1 MPSLREL
8 TLKATYDP
16 ARDGQNTLDGFLLP
30 CLKRSVSYD
39 RLSAYF
45 SSAALKVASKGIK
58 ELIANGGKIRFIFS
72 SQIEESEMRQIRE
85 AYHRKMDGMAEEL
98 TNDPSLKDDFEIA
111 NLSYLIESGLAE
123 VKIAF
128 MLNTASSIC
137 HTKLGVFKDDCGG
150 IIAFTG
156 SGNETEAGLLR
167 NAEIFSVFNNF
178 EGADPHLEDAVRM
191 FESIWDNT
199 YSPSTMV
206 AVYPDGRLFQTLMS
220 YSRHRV
226 VESEEDLCEQDDSV
240 LIDVDDGRAILTDRT
255 TNRKLRIPAV
265 LSSYLTEFEAIAP
278 DAYYCGKANAH
289 LIRDIIVGNLKD
301 SGVNFHLSLRARL
314 FLEQYDYKLSQRV
327 KLASAIKSN
336 QGQELWLRQYVDFK
350 EIVNNNTSPKYPLK
364 ERQMRNA
371 FFHSVMKSSADFS
384 VPGTG
389 KTFISYGLFAYLQ
402 HCRLANRIVVF
413 GPLNCFLAWKEEAS
427 KIFEGRQ
434 RLSFFDIAEH
444 QGDRQN
450 ELKRRVYDCYLFNYE
465 WLNSPAKSELLSKY
479 VLTKKTLLVFD
490 EIHKLKAIDGFRSN
504 MFLTFLRQTDDPPI
518 YRLALT
524 GTPLPNSYTDLSN
537 CLNYLFPDDMAGDL
551 ASLSPLSLK
560 QADKD
565 QEMAGVVRKTLYPLF
580 VRTTKSD
587 LGVPPPEPDDLQTL
601 SCIPSEQEAN
611 LYQAIWKSGLDPL
624 AKYIRLIQASS
635 NPSLLQRSLSLDDF
649 SLIVDD
655 PLEINLSELEAK
667 TEIARMASEI
677 PLSGKMRKSIDFLA
691 SEIRSGK
698 KIIVWCLFI
707 DTIDLVARLLE
718 EKGIEAISICG
729 RDSQAERQGKINR
742 FKNGGPMA
750 LLTNPNTLAESV
762 SLHTVCHE
770 AVYLEYGFN
779 LTYLLQSKDRINRV
793 GLREGDKT
801 NYYFALSGKA
811 RSGLSSLDAFILERL
826 KEKENRMLSVI
837 ESDDLIAPV
846 NMPSDIDDIKQIIA
860 DYEAAFRGRGS

>member
-16 ARDGQNTLDGFLLP
+16 ARDGQNTVNGFLLP

-58 ELIANGGKIRFIFS
+58 ELIGNGGKIRFIFS

-98 TNDPSLKDDFEIA
+98 KSDPSLNDDFEIA

-206 AVYPDGRLFQTLMS
+206 AVYPDGRLFETLMS

-240 LIDVDDGRAILTDRT
+240 LIDVDKGRVLLTDRT
-255 TNRKLRIPAV
+255 SRRQLRISAV
-265 LSSYLTEFEAIAP
+265 LSSYLSHFEAVGP
-278 DAYYCGKANAH
+278 DAYDCGKANAH
-289 LIRDIIVGNLKD
+289 LIRDVIIGNLKD

-314 FLEQYDYKLSQRV
+314 FLEQYDYKLRQRV

-336 QGQELWLRQYVDFK
+336 QGQDLWLRQYIDFK
-350 EIVNNNTSPKYPLK
+350 EIVNSRTSPKYPLK
-364 ERQMRNA
+364 ERQMHNA

-389 KTFISYGLFAYLQ
+389 KTFISYGLYAYLQ
-402 HCRLANRIVVF
+402 HCRLTNRIVVF
-413 GPLNCFLAWKEEAS
+413 GPLNCFLAWKEEAN
-427 KIFEGRQ
+427 KIFEGKQ
-434 RLSFFDIAEH
+434 TLSFFDISEH
-444 QGDRQN
+444 QANWQN
-450 ELKRRVYDCYLFNYE
+450 EIKQRVCDCYLFNYE
-465 WLNSPAKSELLSKY
+465 WLNSPAKCELLSKY
-479 VLTKKTLLVFD
+479 VLTKRTLLVFD

-504 MFLTFLRQTDDPPI
+504 MFLSFLKEADDPPI

-524 GTPLPNSYTDLSN
+524 GTPLPNSYSDLSN
-537 CLNYLFPDDMAGDL
+537 CLNYLFPDDMEGDL
-551 ASLSPLSLK
+551 AGLSPLSLK

-565 QEMAGVVRKTLYPLF
+565 TGAANTVREALYPLF

-587 LGVPPPEPDDLQTL
+587 LRVPPPEPDDCHSL
-601 SCIPSEQEAN
+601 SSVPSEKEAN
-611 LYQAIWKSGLDPL
+611 LYKAIWNSGLDPL

-635 NPSLLQRSLSLDDF
+635 NPPLLKKSLSLDDF
-649 SLIVDD
+649 SGIVDD
-655 PLEINLSELEAK
+655 PLEINFSELEAK
-667 TEIARMASEI
+667 SEIAEIASAI
-677 PLSGKMRKSIDFLA
+677 PLSGKMRKTIDFLV
-691 SEIRSGK
+691 SEIGSGK

-707 DTIDLVARLLE
+707 DTIDLAARLLRE
-718 EKGIEAISICG
+718 RGIEAITICG
-729 RDSQAERQGKINR
+729 RDTQADRQAKINR
-742 FKNGGPMA
+742 FKHGGPMV

-793 GLREGDKT
+793 GLKDGEKT
-801 NYYFALSGKA
+801 FYYFAISGK
-811 RSGLSSLDAFILERL
+811 RESGTASLDAFILKRL
-826 KEKENRMLSVI
+826 KEKEIRMLSAI
-837 ESDDLIAPV
+837 ESDDLPAPV

-860 DYEAAFRGRGS
+860 DYQSALEK